1 MIISKRHAELL
12 RLLEKAGTMEVADL
26 ARHFDVSLET
36 IRRDLKPLTDAGR
49 VIKLHG
55 AVTLPGPAA
64 EEPFQKRMRENAEAK
79 RAIGR
84 AFVRSVRDG
93 DTLMLDTGT
102 TTSFVAREL
111 ARLHQLT
118 IVTNSTD
125 IARTLSPINGNRV
138 FLAGGEIRGDSG
150 AALGPAAVDYLAR
163 FAVKHAVISA
173 GGITVDSGITDYDI
187 AETDIARMILS
198 RGERRVVVADST
210 KFAKRG
216 LVQVS
221 SLSGIHEIFT
231 ESPPPQNLAEAISAS
246 GARTVIAGT

>member
-1 MIISKRHAELL
+1 MIISKRHGELL
-12 RLLEKAGTMEVADL
+12 RLLEKEGTLEVSDL
-26 ARHFDVSLET
+26 AQRFDVSLET

-55 AVTLPGPAA
+55 AVALPGPAA

-84 AFVRSVRDG
+84 AFSRTVRDG

-111 ARLHQLT
+111 VRHRQLT

-125 IARTLSPINGNRV
+125 IARTLAPLNGNRV

-150 AALGPAAVDYLAR
+150 ATLGPAAVAYLGQ
-163 FAVKHAVISA
+163 FTVKHAVISA
-173 GGITVDSGITDYDI
+173 GAVSADAGITDYDM
-187 AETDIARMILS
+187 AEADIARAILAS
-198 RGERRVVVADST
+198 GERRVVVADSS
-210 KFAKRG
+210 KFQKRG
-216 LVQVS
+216 LVQVCL
-221 SLSGIHEIFT
+221 LSGISELVT
-231 ESPPPQNLAEAISAS
+231 ETAPPLPLATAIAQS
-246 GARTVIAGT
+246 GTILSVAQ

>member
-1 MIISKRHAELL
+1 MIISKRHGELL
-12 RLLEKAGTMEVADL
+12 RLLEKEGTIEISDL
-26 ARHFDVSLET
+26 AQRFDVSLET

-55 AVTLPGPAA
+55 AVALPGPAA

-84 AFVRSVRDG
+84 AFARTVRDG
-93 DTLMLDTGT
+93 ETLMLDTGT

-111 ARLHQLT
+111 ARHRQLT
-118 IVTNSTD
+118 IITNSTD
-125 IARTLSPINGNRV
+125 IARTLSAINGNRV

-150 AALGPAAVDYLAR
+150 AALGATAVGYLGK

-173 GGITVDSGITDYDI
+173 GAISGDSGITDYDM
-187 AETDIARMILS
+187 AEADIARTILS

-210 KFAKRG
+210 KFQKRG
-216 LVQVS
+216 LVHVC
-221 SLSGIHEIFT
+221 SLSGVNEIFSEAT
-231 ESPPPQNLAEAISAS
+231 PPTVLNSAFAANS
-246 GARTVIAGT
+246 VSVTVAAG